1 MTPLCPT
8 CGQPRLSTYS
18 TERIRS
24 DMQPGLRRVYHAIVA
39 LWRELGAFPTT
50 EMVADRV
57 GLRSRRTVF
66 VHLRRLIEK
75 GYVTHEPALPP
86 SHRFRLRVLPE
97 GEPMPTKKS
106 ATKKPAKTKKKEA
119 AATAVPTTP
128 LEVWKAVKRWQRGE
142 IDDDEMRDI
151 RDALANVDDVEE
163 EKSSMPPLN
172 SAERDLLKRLLER
185 VLGRNER
192 QPTPPLT
199 QAELQRECREF
210 VSQALTGIVGDAASP
225 AWIGGDDDDEPCC
238 EMVELSEDLQ
248 RFVTL
253 RLGVPCVD

>member
-8 CGQPRLSTYS
+8 CGQRRLSTYS

-24 DMQPGLRRVYHAIVA
+24 DMQPGLRRVYLAIVA

-66 VHLRRLIEK
+66 VHLHRLIEK
-75 GYVTHEPALPP
+75 GYVTHTPELPP

-97 GEPMPTKKS
+97 GEPMPTKTKTAVKKP
-106 ATKKPAKTKKKEA
+106 ATKKPAKKS
-119 AATAVPTTP
+119 AVPTDAP
-128 LEVWKAVKRWQRGE
+128 LSQ
-142 IDDDEMRDI
+142 
-151 RDALANVDDVEE
+151 
-163 EKSSMPPLN
+163 
-172 SAERDLLKRLLER
+172 AERDVFKSLMER
-185 VLGRNER
+185 VLGPTRSRILLTNQPDPSMNGLHEARGVVSSR

-199 QAELQRECREF
+199 HAELQRECREF
-210 VSQALTGIVGDAASP
+210 VSQALTGIVGDPASQ
-225 AWIGGDDDDEPCC
+225 AWIGGDDEDEPCC
-238 EMVELSEDLQ
+238 EMVELSEDLE

>member
-8 CGQPRLSTYS
+8 CGQRRLSTYS
-18 TERIRS
+18 MERIRS
-24 DMQPGLRRVYHAIVA
+24 DMQPGLRRVYLAIVA

-66 VHLRRLIEK
+66 VHLHRLIEK
-75 GYVTHEPALPP
+75 GYVTHTLALPP

-97 GEPMPTKKS
+97 GEPMLTKKT
-106 ATKKPAKTKKKEA
+106 AAKKPAKKKPAKEGTKPSGRDDLLRVLTQERPA
-119 AATAVPTTP
+119 DAP
-128 LEVWKAVKRWQRGE
+128 LS
-142 IDDDEMRDI
+142 
-151 RDALANVDDVEE
+151 L
-163 EKSSMPPLN
+163 
-172 SAERDLLKRLLER
+172 AERDFLKSLLER
-185 VLGRNER
+185 VLGQSLDPSRILLKNQPDRSVVSSR

-199 QAELQRECREF
+199 HAELQRECREF
-210 VSQALTGIVGDAASP
+210 VSQALTGIVGDAASQ
-225 AWIGGDDDDEPCC
+225 AWIGGDDEDEPCC
-238 EMVELSEDLQ
+238 EMVELSEDLE